1 MNHGKIRSL
10 KADYRKKVVRLYIK
24 AVESNKP
31 FPEISIL
38 QAMKHLVSSSWNA
51 VLKETTVN
59 CFTKSYG
66 RQSNQQA
73 AVNVDEDP
81 FKSLREDLEKL
92 HELDNDANS
101 TKSIS

>member
-38 QAMKHLVSSSWNA
+38 QAMKHLDRHHGMP
-51 VLKETTVN
+51 
-59 CFTKSYG
+59 Y
-66 RQSNQQA
+66 
-73 AVNVDEDP
+73 
-81 FKSLREDLEKL
+81 
-92 HELDNDANS
+92 
-101 TKSIS
+101 

>member
-38 QAMKHLVSSSWNA
+38 QAMKHLVSSSWNV
-51 VLKETTVN
+51 VLKETIVN
-59 CFTKSYG
+59 CLTKSYR
-66 RQSNQQA
+66 RQLNQQA